1 VPGVSETQRRNNFR
15 TAMVLAAIA
24 TSFFVAVMI
33 KYYWLNS

>member
-1 VPGVSETQRRNNFR
+1 VPGISETQRKNNLR

-24 TSFFVAVMI
+24 TTFFIAVML